1 MFELVNYCNL
11 DKLTQVLTDLSDATF
26 QYTADEI
33 WDFIYA
39 KKCKS
44 SCKLFQ

>member
-11 DKLTQVLTDLSDATF
+11 DKLTQVLTDLSDATC

-33 WDFIYA
+33 WDFI
-39 KKCKS
+39 
-44 SCKLFQ
+44 